1 MKLRKLS
8 EFEVVDIKP
17 PSPPPLPRVDIGIS
31 LVINTVRVL
40 WIFYRMYSKFFTNR
54 ILHLYCILFRGLN
67 EDGPLSPK

>member
-31 LVINTVRVL
+31 LVFNTVRVL

-54 ILHLYCILFRGLN
+54 ILHFVSRGLN